1 MIFKLVYVI
10 GKEKQSMN
18 SKINRFNNL
27 KNMINNTREKF
38 GNKTAFY
45 VGGDTIESSKK
56 ISYNEFVN
64 DIEYLGTAMIEM
76 GLKGKRIAIISE
88 NRYEWEVAYLAVCCG
103 TGVVVP
109 LDKALQIDEI
119 ESLIIRSE
127 AEAIF
132 YSSKYN
138 EFMQTIQKNGK
149 SKLKYF
155 ISMDLEKNDFNKFS
169 QKEIIQKGKE
179 LLEQGNKEFINAEIN
194 NEEMNIMLF
203 TSGTTSK
210 SKSVMLSH
218 KNLCT
223 NILDIGECFEVNET
237 DTFLSFLPLHHTFE
251 CTVGFLYPISVG
263 STIVFSRGVRHIA
276 AELKEFKITAMISVP
291 ALVEKMYDKIM
302 KAIEEKGKMSFVKK
316 GITLSNAL
324 LKVGIDVKKKFFK
337 EIYQSLGGYLRIVVV
352 GGAPFSVE
360 KEKGFWDLGF
370 NVLQGYGLTETSPV
384 IAAELTKQK
393 RIGSIGK
400 KMPSIEVKI
409 DNPDEKGVGELLAK
423 GDSIMLGYYE
433 NEEANEEVFDKDGWF
448 HTGDLARIDKDG
460 YIFISGRKKFV
471 IVLKNG
477 KNVYPEEIEAL
488 IDRSDLIKESMVY
501 GMPDDDDDVKIGV
514 KVVYDKEYIKNKF
527 GDINEEQIKE
537 KIWNWVK
544 EVNKTLPKYKYV
556 KSLILTEEELVKT
569 TTLKIKRNIEMEK
582 IISSQN

>member
-1 MIFKLVYVI
+1 MLDRTTKY
-10 GKEKQSMN
+10 
-18 SKINRFNNL
+18 NNL
-27 KNMINNTREKF
+27 KEMLNQTKEKF
-38 GNKTAFY
+38 GEKTAFY
-45 VGGDTIESSKK
+45 LDGDKIENSRKV
-56 ISYNEFVN
+56 SYNDFII
-64 DIEYLGTAMIEM
+64 DINSLGTAMIEM
-76 GLKGKRIAIISE
+76 GLKGKRIAVISE
-88 NRYEWEVAYLAVCCG
+88 NRYEWEVAYLAICCG
-103 TGVVVP
+103 TGIVVP

-132 YSSKYN
+132 YSSKYD
-138 EFMQTIQKNGK
+138 EFMNKIQKNGD

-169 QKEIIQKGKE
+169 QKEITQKGKE
-179 LLEQGNKEFINAEIN
+179 LLEKGSTDFINAEIN

-223 NILDIGECFEVNET
+223 NMIDIRSSFEVDDT
-237 DTFLSFLPLHHTFE
+237 DIFLSFLPLHHTFE

-263 STIVFSRGVRHIA
+263 STIVFSKGVRHIA
-276 AELKEFKITAMISVP
+276 AEMKNFEITAMISVP
-291 ALVEKMYDKIM
+291 ALVEKMYDKVI
-302 KAIEEKGKMSFVKK
+302 KAIDEKGKTASVKK
-316 GITLSNAL
+316 GILLSNAL
-324 LKVGIDVKKKFFK
+324 LKVGIDIKKKIFK
-337 EIYQSLGGYLRIVVV
+337 EIYQNLGGHLRILVV
-352 GGAPFSVE
+352 GGAPLSPE

-370 NVLQGYGLTETSPV
+370 NLLQGYGLTETSPV

-400 KMPSIEVKI
+400 KMPSVDVKI
-409 DNPDEKGVGELLAK
+409 ENPDEAGVGELLVK
-423 GDSIMLGYYE
+423 GDSVMLGYYE
-433 NEEANEEVFDKDGWF
+433 NEEANGEVFDNAGWF

-477 KNVYPEEIEAL
+477 KNVYPEEIESL
-488 IDRSDLIKESMVY
+488 IDRSNLIKESMVY
-501 GMPDDDDDVKIGV
+501 GMPDDDGDVTIGV
-514 KVVYDKEYIKNKF
+514 KVVYDKEYIQNEL
-527 GDINEEQIKE
+527 GDIAEEEIRE
-537 KIWNWVK
+537 RIWTWVK

-556 KSLILTEEELVKT
+556 KSLILTDEELTKT
-569 TTLKIKRNIEMEK
+569 TTLKIKRNIEMKK
-582 IISSQN
+582 ILENNSL

>member
-1 MIFKLVYVI
+1 MLDRTKKY
-10 GKEKQSMN
+10 
-18 SKINRFNNL
+18 NNL
-27 KNMINNTREKF
+27 KEMLNQTKESF
-38 GNKTAFY
+38 GEKTAFY
-45 VGGDTIESSKK
+45 LDGETIENSRKV
-56 ISYNEFVN
+56 SYNEFIK
-64 DIEYLGTAMIEM
+64 DINSLGTAMIEM
-76 GLKGKRIAIISE
+76 GLKGKRIAVISE
-88 NRYEWEVAYLAVCCG
+88 NRYEWEVAYLAISCG

-127 AEAIF
+127 VEAIF
-132 YSSKYN
+132 YSKKYD
-138 EFMQTIQKNGK
+138 EFMNKIQKNGN

-169 QKEIIQKGKE
+169 QKEITQKGKE
-179 LLEQGNKEFINAEIN
+179 LLEEGNKEFIEAKIN

-223 NILDIGECFEVNET
+223 NMIDIRECFEVDET

-263 STIVFSRGVRHIA
+263 STIVFSKGVRHIA
-276 AELKEFKITAMISVP
+276 NELKNFQITAMISVP
-291 ALVEKMYDKIM
+291 ALIEKMYDKVI
-302 KAIEEKGKMSFVKK
+302 KAIEEKGKLSTVKK
-316 GITLSNAL
+316 GIILSNAL
-324 LKVGIDVKKKFFK
+324 LKVGIDIKRKLFK
-337 EIYQSLGGYLRIVVV
+337 EIYQNLGGHLRILVV
-352 GGAPFSVE
+352 GGAALSPE

-400 KMPSIEVKI
+400 KMPSLEVEIE
-409 DNPDEKGVGELLAK
+409 NPDENGVGELLVK
-423 GDSIMLGYYE
+423 GNSVMLGYYE
-433 NEEANEEVFDKDGWF
+433 NEEANEEVFDKEGWF
-448 HTGDLARIDKDG
+448 HTGDLAKIDKDG
-460 YIFISGRKKFV
+460 YIYISGRKKFV

-477 KNVYPEEIEAL
+477 KNIYPEEIESL
-488 IDRSDLIKESMVY
+488 IDNSKLIKESMVF
-501 GMPDDDDDVKIGV
+501 GMPDDDGDVTIGV
-514 KVVYDKEYIKNKF
+514 KVVYDKEYIQSEF
-527 GDINEEQIKE
+527 GEIPEEEIKD

-544 EVNKTLPKYKYV
+544 EINKTLPKYKYV
-556 KSLILTEEELVKT
+556 KKLILTDEEFTKT
-569 TTLKIKRNIEMEK
+569 TTLKIKRNIEMKK
-582 IISSQN
+582 ILKQ

>member
-1 MIFKLVYVI
+1 MLDETTKY
-10 GKEKQSMN
+10 
-18 SKINRFNNL
+18 NNL
-27 KNMINNTREKF
+27 KEMLNQTKEKF
-38 GNKTAFY
+38 GDKTAFY
-45 VGGDTIESSKK
+45 LDGDKIENSRKV
-56 ISYNEFVN
+56 SYNDFIL
-64 DIEYLGTAMIEM
+64 DINSLGTAMIEM
-76 GLKGKRIAIISE
+76 GLKGKRIAVISE
-88 NRYEWEVAYLAVCCG
+88 NRYEWEVAYLAICCG
-103 TGVVVP
+103 TGIVVP

-132 YSSKYN
+132 YSSKYD
-138 EFMQTIQKNGK
+138 EFMNKIQKNGA

-169 QKEIIQKGKE
+169 QEEITQKGKE
-179 LLEQGNKEFINAEIN
+179 LLENGSTDFINAEIN

-223 NILDIGECFEVNET
+223 NMIDIRSSFEVNET

-263 STIVFSRGVRHIA
+263 STIVFSKGVRHIA
-276 AELKEFKITAMISVP
+276 SEMKNFEITAMISVP

-302 KAIEEKGKMSFVKK
+302 KAIEEKGKISSVKT
-316 GITLSNAL
+316 GIKLSNAL
-324 LKVGIDVKKKFFK
+324 LKVGIDIKKKLFK
-337 EIYQSLGGYLRIVVV
+337 EIYENLGGHLRILVV
-352 GGAPFSVE
+352 GGAPLSAE

-400 KMPSIEVKI
+400 KMPSVEVKI
-409 DNPDEKGVGELLAK
+409 ENPNEAGIGELLVK
-423 GDSIMLGYYE
+423 GNSVMLGYYE
-433 NEEANEEVFDKDGWF
+433 NEEANGDVFDKEGWF
-448 HTGDLARIDKDG
+448 HTGDLAKIDKDG

-477 KNVYPEEIEAL
+477 KNVYPEEIESL
-488 IDRSDLIKESMVY
+488 IDSSNLVKESMVY
-501 GMPDDDDDVKIGV
+501 GMPDDDGDVTIGV
-514 KVVYDKEYIKNKF
+514 KVVYDKEYIKSELGN
-527 GDINEEQIKE
+527 ITEEEIKE

-556 KSLILTEEELVKT
+556 KSLILTDEELTKT

-582 IISSQN
+582 ILNK